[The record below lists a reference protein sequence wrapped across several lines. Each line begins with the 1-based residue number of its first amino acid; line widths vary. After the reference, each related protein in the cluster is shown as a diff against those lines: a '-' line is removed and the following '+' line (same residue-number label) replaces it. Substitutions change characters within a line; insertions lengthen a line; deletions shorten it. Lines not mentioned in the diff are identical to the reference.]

1 MSEQV
6 ANQQVQL
13 AESNAYQS
21 NAHQSNAYKTGRS
34 MNAQHLR
41 LTFMYTLKSE
51 IVKLRGLAST
61 WWCMALTIILP
72 VIFSFIIALVQKAMS
87 KVDVHNNGAA
97 GSKSSAAITVGPSD
111 KSDLIASQE
120 GIFRLVIS
128 FASISLIVLAIFAV
142 LAVTAEHSTTSI
154 QASLTAVPRRGMF
167 FTAKFVAVAIY
178 VFVAQLIAMTVSL
191 AAAELAFMG
200 DNISGLSGSNVWKLP
215 LTLFLGSPAIM
226 VVVSAMA
233 YGFGMIC
240 KSTAGGIMCVIG
252 AVVILQTI
260 VSIIMLASNFAK
272 WTSILIQILPGSAVS
287 QFLGASANSGL
298 QLPPNAYVFTWWQS
312 GLVVLAWAVIMYAI
326 GYVIE
331 KHRDI

>member
-6 ANQQVQL
+6 ANQQVQSS
-13 AESNAYQS
+13 EF

-41 LTFMYTLKSE
+41 LTFMHTLKSE

-72 VIFSFIIALVQKAMS
+72 VIFSFIIAIVQKAMS
-87 KVDVHNNGAA
+87 KVNIKNGANQ
-97 GSKSSAAITVGPSD
+97 GKSSAAITVGPSN
-111 KSDLIASQE
+111 KSSLIASQDS
-120 GIFRLVIS
+120 IFHLVIS
-128 FASISLIVLAIFAV
+128 FASVSLIVLAIFAV

-167 FTAKFVAVAIY
+167 FTAKFIAVAIY
-178 VFVAQLIAMTVSL
+178 VFVVQLIAMAVSL
-191 AAAELAFMG
+191 GAAELAFIG
-200 DNISGLSGSNVWKLP
+200 DNTSGLSGSNAWKLP

-226 VVVSAMA
+226 VVVAAMA

-252 AVVILQTI
+252 AVMILPS
-260 VSIIMLASNFAK
+260 VLSIIMFASNFAK
-272 WTSILIQILPGSAVS
+272 WNSILIQLLPATAVEK
-287 QFLGASANSGL
+287 FLGVSPNSGA
-298 QLPPNAYVFTWWQS
+298 QLPPNAYIFTWWQS
-312 GLVVLAWAVIMYAI
+312 GLVVLAWGVVMYAI
-326 GYVIE
+326 GHVVE

>member
-6 ANQQVQL
+6 ANQQVQSS
-13 AESNAYQS
+13 EF

-41 LTFMYTLKSE
+41 LTFMHTLKSE

-61 WWCMALTIILP
+61 WWCMALTIVLP
-72 VIFSFIIALVQKAMS
+72 IIFSFIIALVQKAMS
-87 KVDVHNNGAA
+87 KVDIKNGA
-97 GSKSSAAITVGPSD
+97 SQDRSSAAITVGPSN
-111 KSDLIASQE
+111 KSSLIASQDS
-120 GIFRLVIS
+120 IFHLVIS
-128 FASISLIVLAIFAV
+128 FASVSLIVLAIFAV

-167 FTAKFVAVAIY
+167 FTAKFIAVAIY
-178 VFVAQLIAMTVSL
+178 VFVVQLIAMAVSL
-191 AAAELAFMG
+191 CAAELAFIG
-200 DNISGLSGSNVWKLP
+200 DSTSGLSGSNAWKLP

-226 VVVSAMA
+226 VVVAAMA

-252 AVVILQTI
+252 AVMILPS
-260 VSIIMLASNFAK
+260 VLSIIMFASNFAK
-272 WTSILIQILPGSAVS
+272 WNSILIQLLPATAVEK
-287 QFLGASANSGL
+287 FLGGSPNSGA
-298 QLPPNAYVFTWWQS
+298 QLPPNAYIFTWWQS
-312 GLVVLAWAVIMYAI
+312 GLVVLAWGVIMYAI
-326 GYVIE
+326 GHVVE

>member
-6 ANQQVQL
+6 ANQQVQSS
-13 AESNAYQS
+13 EF

-41 LTFMYTLKSE
+41 LTFMHTLKSE

-61 WWCMALTIILP
+61 WWCMALTIVLP
-72 VIFSFIIALVQKAMS
+72 VIFSFIIAIVQKAMS
-87 KVDVHNNGAA
+87 KVDIKNGANQ
-97 GSKSSAAITVGPSD
+97 GKSSAAITVGPSN
-111 KSDLIASQE
+111 KSSLIASQDS
-120 GIFRLVIS
+120 IFHLVIS
-128 FASISLIVLAIFAV
+128 FASVSLIVLAIFAV

-167 FTAKFVAVAIY
+167 FTAKFIAVAIY
-178 VFVAQLIAMTVSL
+178 VFVVQLIAMAVSL
-191 AAAELAFMG
+191 GAAELAFIG
-200 DNISGLSGSNVWKLP
+200 DSTSGLSGSNAWKLP

-226 VVVSAMA
+226 VVVAAMA

-252 AVVILQTI
+252 AVMILPS
-260 VSIIMLASNFAK
+260 VLSIIMFASNFAK
-272 WTSILIQILPGSAVS
+272 WNSILIQLLPATAVEK
-287 QFLGASANSGL
+287 FLGGSPNSGA
-298 QLPPNAYVFTWWQS
+298 QLPPNAYIFTWWQS
-312 GLVVLAWAVIMYAI
+312 GLVVLAWGVVMYAI
-326 GYVIE
+326 GHVVE

>member
-1 MSEQV
+1 MSGQIEQAV
-6 ANQQVQL
+6 EYTA
-13 AESNAYQS
+13 SNS
-21 NAHQSNAYKTGRS
+21 YKTGRS

-41 LTFMYTLKSE
+41 LTFMHTLKSE

-61 WWCMALTIILP
+61 WWCMALTVVLP

-87 KVDVHNNGAA
+87 KVDIKNVANQ
-97 GSKSSAAITVGPSD
+97 SKSSAAITVGPSN

-120 GIFRLVIS
+120 SIFHLVIS

-154 QASLTAVPRRGMF
+154 QASLTAVPKRGVL
-167 FTAKFVAVAIY
+167 FTAKFIAVAIY

-191 AAAELAFMG
+191 AAAELAFVG
-200 DNISGLSGSNVWKLP
+200 DNVSGLSGSNVWKLP
-215 LTLFLGSPAIM
+215 LILLLGSPAIM
-226 VVVSAMA
+226 VVVAAMA

-252 AVVILQTI
+252 VVMILPT
-260 VSIIMLASNFAK
+260 VLSIIVMSSGFAK
-272 WTSILIQILPGSAVS
+272 WTLVLTQLLPATAAS
-287 QFLGASANSGL
+287 QFLGDSSSSNGKFASNVNVA
-298 QLPPNAYVFTWWQS
+298 FEWWQS
-312 GLVVLAWAVIMYAI
+312 GLVVLAWAVVMYVI
-326 GYVIE
+326 GYMLE

>member
-6 ANQQVQL
+6 ANQQVQSS
-13 AESNAYQS
+13 EF

-41 LTFMYTLKSE
+41 LTFMHTLKSE

-61 WWCMALTIILP
+61 WWCMALTIVLP
-72 VIFSFIIALVQKAMS
+72 VIFSFIIAIVQKAMS
-87 KVDVHNNGAA
+87 KVDIKNGANQ
-97 GSKSSAAITVGPSD
+97 GKSSAAITVGPSN
-111 KSDLIASQE
+111 KSSLIASQDS
-120 GIFRLVIS
+120 IFHLVIS
-128 FASISLIVLAIFAV
+128 FASVSLIVLAIFAV

-252 AVVILQTI
+252 AVMILPSV
-260 VSIIMLASNFAK
+260 VSIIMFASNFAK
-272 WTSILIQILPGSAVS
+272 WNSILMQLLPAAAVEK
-287 QFLGASANSGL
+287 FLGGSPNSGA
-298 QLPPNAYVFTWWQS
+298 QLPPNAYIFTWWQS
-312 GLVVLAWAVIMYAI
+312 GLVVLAWGVIMYAI
-326 GYVIE
+326 GHVVE

>member
-1 MSEQV
+1 MSGQI
-6 ANQQVQL
+6 NQSVNQ
-13 AESNAYQS
+13 ETSS
-21 NAHQSNAYKTGRS
+21 SYKTGRS

-41 LTFMYTLKSE
+41 LTFMNSLKSE
-51 IVKLRGLAST
+51 MVKLRGLAST
-61 WWCMALTIILP
+61 WWCMALTVVLP

-87 KVDVHNNGAA
+87 KVDIKNGASQ
-97 GSKSSAAITVGPSD
+97 SKSSAAITVGPSN

-120 GIFRLVIS
+120 SIFRLVIS
-128 FASISLIVLAIFAV
+128 FASVFLIVLSIFAV

-167 FTAKFVAVAIY
+167 FTAKFIAVAIY
-178 VFVAQLIAMTVSL
+178 VFVVQLIAMAVSL

-226 VVVSAMA
+226 VVVAAMA

-252 AVVILQTI
+252 AVMILPS
-260 VSIIMLASNFAK
+260 VLSIIMFASNFAK
-272 WTSILIQILPGSAVS
+272 WNSILIQLLPATAVGK
-287 QFLGASANSGL
+287 FLGGSPNSGA

-312 GLVVLAWAVIMYAI
+312 GLVVLAWGVVMYVI

>member
-41 LTFMYTLKSE
+41 LTFMHTLKSE

-61 WWCMALTIILP
+61 WWCMALTVVLP

-87 KVDVHNNGAA
+87 KVDIKNGASQ
-97 GSKSSAAITVGPSD
+97 SKSSAAITVGPSN

-120 GIFRLVIS
+120 SIFRLVIS

-142 LAVTAEHSTTSI
+142 LAVTAEHSTTSV
-154 QASLTAVPRRGMF
+154 QASLTAVPKRGMF
-167 FTAKFVAVAIY
+167 FTAKFIAVAIY
-178 VFVAQLIAMTVSL
+178 VFVAQLIAMAVSL

-226 VVVSAMA
+226 VVVAAMA

-252 AVVILQTI
+252 AVMILQAI
-260 VSIIMLASNFAK
+260 VSIIMVASNLAK
-272 WTSILIQILPGSAVS
+272 WTSTLMQLLPGKAVS
-287 QFLGASANSGL
+287 QFLGTGEL
-298 QLPPNAYVFTWWQS
+298 LPPNAYVFTWWQS
-312 GLVVLAWAVIMYAI
+312 GLVVLAWGVVMYAI

>member
-6 ANQQVQL
+6 ANQQVQSS
-13 AESNAYQS
+13 EF

-41 LTFMYTLKSE
+41 LTFMHTLKSE

-61 WWCMALTIILP
+61 WWCMALTIVLP
-72 VIFSFIIALVQKAMS
+72 VIFSFIIAIVQKAMS
-87 KVDVHNNGAA
+87 KVDIKNGANQ
-97 GSKSSAAITVGPSD
+97 GKSSAAITVGPSN
-111 KSDLIASQE
+111 KGSLIASQDS
-120 GIFRLVIS
+120 IFHLVIS
-128 FASISLIVLAIFAV
+128 FASVSLIVLAIFAV

-167 FTAKFVAVAIY
+167 FTAKFIAVAIY
-178 VFVAQLIAMTVSL
+178 VFVVQLIAMAVSL
-191 AAAELAFMG
+191 GAAELAFIG
-200 DNISGLSGSNVWKLP
+200 DSTSGLSGSNAWKLP

-226 VVVSAMA
+226 VVVAAMA

-252 AVVILQTI
+252 AVMILPS
-260 VSIIMLASNFAK
+260 VLSIIMFASNFAK
-272 WTSILIQILPGSAVS
+272 WNSILIQLLPATAVEK
-287 QFLGASANSGL
+287 FLGGSPNSGA

-312 GLVVLAWAVIMYAI
+312 GLVVLAWGVVMYAI
-326 GYVIE
+326 GHVVE

>member
-6 ANQQVQL
+6 ANQQVQSS
-13 AESNAYQS
+13 ES

-41 LTFMYTLKSE
+41 LTFMHTLKSE

-61 WWCMALTIILP
+61 WWCMALAIVLP
-72 VIFSFIIALVQKAMS
+72 VIFSFIIAIVQKAMS
-87 KVDVHNNGAA
+87 KVDIKNGANQ
-97 GSKSSAAITVGPSD
+97 GRSSAAITVGPSN
-111 KSDLIASQE
+111 KSSLIASQDS
-120 GIFRLVIS
+120 IFHLVIS
-128 FASISLIVLAIFAV
+128 FASVSLIVLAIFAV

-167 FTAKFVAVAIY
+167 FTAKFIAVAIY
-178 VFVAQLIAMTVSL
+178 VFVVQLIAMAVSL
-191 AAAELAFMG
+191 GAAELAFIG
-200 DNISGLSGSNVWKLP
+200 DSTSGLSGSNAWKLP

-226 VVVSAMA
+226 VVVAAMA

-252 AVVILQTI
+252 AVMILPS
-260 VSIIMLASNFAK
+260 VLSIIMFASNFAK
-272 WTSILIQILPGSAVS
+272 WNSILIQLLPATAVEK
-287 QFLGASANSGL
+287 FLGGSPNSGA
-298 QLPPNAYVFTWWQS
+298 QLPQNAYIFTWWQS
-312 GLVVLAWAVIMYAI
+312 GLVVLAWGVVMYAI
-326 GYVIE
+326 GHVVE

>member
-6 ANQQVQL
+6 ANQQVQSS
-13 AESNAYQS
+13 EF

-41 LTFMYTLKSE
+41 LTFMHTLKSE

-61 WWCMALTIILP
+61 WWCMALTIVLP
-72 VIFSFIIALVQKAMS
+72 VVFSFIIAIVQKAMS
-87 KVDVHNNGAA
+87 KVDIKNGANQ
-97 GSKSSAAITVGPSD
+97 GKSSAAITVGPSN
-111 KSDLIASQE
+111 KSSLIASQDS
-120 GIFRLVIS
+120 IFHLVIS
-128 FASISLIVLAIFAV
+128 FASVSLIVLAIFAV

-167 FTAKFVAVAIY
+167 FTAKFIAVAIY
-178 VFVAQLIAMTVSL
+178 VFVVQLIAMAVSL
-191 AAAELAFMG
+191 GAAELAFIG
-200 DNISGLSGSNVWKLP
+200 DSTSGLSGSNAWKLP

-226 VVVSAMA
+226 VVVAAMA

-252 AVVILQTI
+252 AVMILPS
-260 VSIIMLASNFAK
+260 VLSIIMFASNFAK
-272 WTSILIQILPGSAVS
+272 WNSILIQLLPATAVEK
-287 QFLGASANSGL
+287 FLGSSPNSGA

-312 GLVVLAWAVIMYAI
+312 GLVVLAWGVVMYAI
-326 GYVIE
+326 GHVVE

>member
-1 MSEQV
+1 MSEQA
-6 ANQQVQL
+6 ANQQVQSS
-13 AESNAYQS
+13 EF

-41 LTFMYTLKSE
+41 LTFMHTLKSE

-61 WWCMALTIILP
+61 WWCMALAIVLP
-72 VIFSFIIALVQKAMS
+72 VIFSFIIAIVQKAMS
-87 KVDVHNNGAA
+87 KVDIKNGANQ
-97 GSKSSAAITVGPSD
+97 GRSSAAITVGPSN
-111 KSDLIASQE
+111 KSSLIASQDS
-120 GIFRLVIS
+120 IFHLVIS
-128 FASISLIVLAIFAV
+128 FASVSLIVLAIFAV

-167 FTAKFVAVAIY
+167 FTAKFIAVAIY
-178 VFVAQLIAMTVSL
+178 VFVVQLIAMAVSL
-191 AAAELAFMG
+191 GAAELAFIG
-200 DNISGLSGSNVWKLP
+200 DSTSGLSGSNAWKLP

-226 VVVSAMA
+226 VVVAAMA

-252 AVVILQTI
+252 AVMILPS
-260 VSIIMLASNFAK
+260 VLSIIMFASNFAK
-272 WTSILIQILPGSAVS
+272 WNSILIQLLPATAVEK
-287 QFLGASANSGL
+287 FLGSSPNSGA

-312 GLVVLAWAVIMYAI
+312 GLVVLAWGVVMYAI
-326 GYVIE
+326 GHVVE

>member
-6 ANQQVQL
+6 ANQQVQSS
-13 AESNAYQS
+13 ES
-21 NAHQSNAYKTGRS
+21 NAHQSNAYKTGRN

-41 LTFMYTLKSE
+41 LTFMHTLKSE

-61 WWCMALTIILP
+61 WWCMALAIVLP
-72 VIFSFIIALVQKAMS
+72 VIFSFIIAIVQKAMS
-87 KVDVHNNGAA
+87 KVDIKNGANQ
-97 GSKSSAAITVGPSD
+97 GRSSAAITVGPSN
-111 KSDLIASQE
+111 KSSLIASQDS
-120 GIFRLVIS
+120 IFHLVIS
-128 FASISLIVLAIFAV
+128 FASVSLIVLAIFAV

-167 FTAKFVAVAIY
+167 FTAKFIAVAIY
-178 VFVAQLIAMTVSL
+178 VFVVQLIAMAVSL
-191 AAAELAFMG
+191 GAAELAFIG
-200 DNISGLSGSNVWKLP
+200 DSTSGLSGSNAWKLP

-226 VVVSAMA
+226 VVVAAMA

-252 AVVILQTI
+252 AVMILPS
-260 VSIIMLASNFAK
+260 VLSIIMFASNFAK
-272 WTSILIQILPGSAVS
+272 WNSILIQLLPATAVEK
-287 QFLGASANSGL
+287 FLGSSPNSGA

-312 GLVVLAWAVIMYAI
+312 GLVVLAWGVVMYAI
-326 GYVIE
+326 GHVVE

>member
-6 ANQQVQL
+6 ANQQVQSS
-13 AESNAYQS
+13 ES

-41 LTFMYTLKSE
+41 LTFMHTLKSE

-61 WWCMALTIILP
+61 WWCMALTIVLP
-72 VIFSFIIALVQKAMS
+72 VIFSFIIAIVQKAMS
-87 KVDVHNNGAA
+87 KVDIKNGANQ
-97 GSKSSAAITVGPSD
+97 GKSSAAITVGPSN
-111 KSDLIASQE
+111 KSSLIASQDS
-120 GIFRLVIS
+120 IFHLVIS
-128 FASISLIVLAIFAV
+128 FASVSLIVLAIFAV

-167 FTAKFVAVAIY
+167 FTAKFIAVAIY
-178 VFVAQLIAMTVSL
+178 VFVVQLIAMAVSL
-191 AAAELAFMG
+191 GAAELAFIG
-200 DNISGLSGSNVWKLP
+200 DSTSGLSGSNAWKLP

-226 VVVSAMA
+226 VVVAAMA

-252 AVVILQTI
+252 AVMILPS
-260 VSIIMLASNFAK
+260 VLSIIMFASNFAK
-272 WTSILIQILPGSAVS
+272 WNSILIQLLPATAVEK
-287 QFLGASANSGL
+287 FLGGSPNSGAN
-298 QLPPNAYVFTWWQS
+298 LPPNAYIFTWWQS
-312 GLVVLAWAVIMYAI
+312 GLVVLAWGVVMYAI
-326 GYVIE
+326 GHVVE

>member
-6 ANQQVQL
+6 ANQQVQSS
-13 AESNAYQS
+13 EF

-41 LTFMYTLKSE
+41 LTFMHTLKSE

-61 WWCMALTIILP
+61 WWCMALTIVLP
-72 VIFSFIIALVQKAMS
+72 VVFSFIIAIVQKAMS
-87 KVDVHNNGAA
+87 KVDIKNGANQ
-97 GSKSSAAITVGPSD
+97 GKSSAAITVGPSN
-111 KSDLIASQE
+111 KGSLIASQDS
-120 GIFRLVIS
+120 IFHLVIS
-128 FASISLIVLAIFAV
+128 FASVSLIVLAIFAV

-167 FTAKFVAVAIY
+167 FTAKFIAVAIY
-178 VFVAQLIAMTVSL
+178 VFVVQLIAMAVSL
-191 AAAELAFMG
+191 GAAELAFIG
-200 DNISGLSGSNVWKLP
+200 DNTSGLSGSNAWKLP

-226 VVVSAMA
+226 VVVAAMA

-252 AVVILQTI
+252 AVMILPS
-260 VSIIMLASNFAK
+260 VLSIIMFASNFAK
-272 WTSILIQILPGSAVS
+272 WNSILIQLLPATAVEK
-287 QFLGASANSGL
+287 FLGGSPNSGA

-312 GLVVLAWAVIMYAI
+312 GLVVLAWGVVMYAI
-326 GYVIE
+326 GHVVE

>member
-6 ANQQVQL
+6 ANQQVQSS
-13 AESNAYQS
+13 EF

-41 LTFMYTLKSE
+41 LTFMHTLKSE

-61 WWCMALTIILP
+61 WWCMALTIVLP
-72 VIFSFIIALVQKAMS
+72 VVFSFIIAIVQKAMS
-87 KVDVHNNGAA
+87 KVDIKNGANQ
-97 GSKSSAAITVGPSD
+97 GKSSAAITVGPSN
-111 KSDLIASQE
+111 KGSLIASQDS
-120 GIFRLVIS
+120 IFHLVIS
-128 FASISLIVLAIFAV
+128 FASVSLIVLAIFAV

-167 FTAKFVAVAIY
+167 FTAKFIAVAIY
-178 VFVAQLIAMTVSL
+178 VFVVQLIAMAVSL
-191 AAAELAFMG
+191 GAAELAFIG
-200 DNISGLSGSNVWKLP
+200 DSTSGLSGSNAWKLP

-226 VVVSAMA
+226 VVVAAMA

-252 AVVILQTI
+252 AVMILPS
-260 VSIIMLASNFAK
+260 VLSIIMFASNFAK
-272 WTSILIQILPGSAVS
+272 WNSILIQLLPATAVEK
-287 QFLGASANSGL
+287 FLGGSPNSGA

-312 GLVVLAWAVIMYAI
+312 GLVVLAWGVVMYAI
-326 GYVIE
+326 GHVVE

>member
-6 ANQQVQL
+6 ANQQVQSS
-13 AESNAYQS
+13 EF

-41 LTFMYTLKSE
+41 LTFMHTLKSE

-61 WWCMALTIILP
+61 WWCMALTIVLP
-72 VIFSFIIALVQKAMS
+72 VVFSFIIAIVQKAMS
-87 KVDVHNNGAA
+87 KVDIKNGANQ
-97 GSKSSAAITVGPSD
+97 GKSSAAITVGPSN
-111 KSDLIASQE
+111 KGSLIASQDS
-120 GIFRLVIS
+120 IFHLVIS
-128 FASISLIVLAIFAV
+128 FASVSLIVLAIFAV

-167 FTAKFVAVAIY
+167 FTAKFIAVAIY
-178 VFVAQLIAMTVSL
+178 VFVVQLIAMAVSL
-191 AAAELAFMG
+191 GAAELAFIG
-200 DNISGLSGSNVWKLP
+200 DSTSGLSGSNAWKLP

-226 VVVSAMA
+226 VVVAAMA

-252 AVVILQTI
+252 AVMILPS
-260 VSIIMLASNFAK
+260 VLSIIMFASNFAK
-272 WTSILIQILPGSAVS
+272 WNSILIQLLPATAVEK
-287 QFLGASANSGL
+287 FLGGSPNSGAN
-298 QLPPNAYVFTWWQS
+298 LPPNAYIFTWWQS
-312 GLVVLAWAVIMYAI
+312 GLVVLAWGVVMYAI
-326 GYVIE
+326 GHVVE

>member
-6 ANQQVQL
+6 ANQQVQSS
-13 AESNAYQS
+13 EF

-41 LTFMYTLKSE
+41 LTFMHTLKSE

-61 WWCMALTIILP
+61 WWCMALAIVLP
-72 VIFSFIIALVQKAMS
+72 VIFSFIIAIVQKAMS
-87 KVDVHNNGAA
+87 KVDIKNGANQ
-97 GSKSSAAITVGPSD
+97 GRSSAAITVGPSN
-111 KSDLIASQE
+111 KSSLIASQDS
-120 GIFRLVIS
+120 IFHLVIS
-128 FASISLIVLAIFAV
+128 FASVSLIVLAIFAV

-167 FTAKFVAVAIY
+167 FTAKFIAVAIY
-178 VFVAQLIAMTVSL
+178 VFVVQLIAMAVSL
-191 AAAELAFMG
+191 GAAELAFIG
-200 DNISGLSGSNVWKLP
+200 DSTSGLSGSNAWKLP

-226 VVVSAMA
+226 VVVAAMA

-252 AVVILQTI
+252 AVMILPS
-260 VSIIMLASNFAK
+260 VLSIIMFASNFAK
-272 WTSILIQILPGSAVS
+272 WNSILIQLLPATAVEK
-287 QFLGASANSGL
+287 FLGGSPNSGA
-298 QLPPNAYVFTWWQS
+298 QLPPNAYIFTWWQS
-312 GLVVLAWAVIMYAI
+312 GLVVLAWGVIMYTI
-326 GYVIE
+326 GHVVE

>member
-1 MSEQV
+1 MSGQI
-6 ANQQVQL
+6 NQSV
-13 AESNAYQS
+13 NQS
-21 NAHQSNAYKTGRS
+21 VNPAASSSYKTGRS

-41 LTFMYTLKSE
+41 LTFMHTLKSE

-61 WWCMALTIILP
+61 WWCMALTIVLP

-87 KVDVHNNGAA
+87 KADIKNGASQ
-97 GSKSSAAITVGPSD
+97 GRSSAAITVGPSG

-120 GIFRLVIS
+120 SIFRLVIS

-142 LAVTAEHSTTSI
+142 LAITAEHSTTSI
-154 QASLTAVPRRGMF
+154 QASLTAVPKRGMF

-215 LTLFLGSPAIM
+215 LILLLGSPAIM
-226 VVVSAMA
+226 VVVAAMA

-287 QFLGASANSGL
+287 QFLGASADSGL

-312 GLVVLAWAVIMYAI
+312 GLVVLAWGVVMYAI

>member
-1 MSEQV
+1 MSGQIEQAV
-6 ANQQVQL
+6 EYPA
-13 AESNAYQS
+13 SNS
-21 NAHQSNAYKTGRS
+21 YKTGRS

-41 LTFMYTLKSE
+41 LTFMHTLKSE

-61 WWCMALTIILP
+61 WWCMALAIVLP
-72 VIFSFIIALVQKAMS
+72 VIFSFIIAIVQKAMS
-87 KVDVHNNGAA
+87 KVDIKNGANQ
-97 GSKSSAAITVGPSD
+97 GRSSAAITVGPSN
-111 KSDLIASQE
+111 KSSLIASQDS
-120 GIFRLVIS
+120 IFHLVIS
-128 FASISLIVLAIFAV
+128 FASVSLIVLAIFAV

-167 FTAKFVAVAIY
+167 FTAKFIAVAIY
-178 VFVAQLIAMTVSL
+178 VFVVQLIAMTVSL
-191 AAAELAFMG
+191 AAAELAFVG
-200 DNISGLSGSNVWKLP
+200 DNVSGLSGSNAWKLP
-215 LTLFLGSPAIM
+215 ITLFLGSPAIM
-226 VVVSAMA
+226 VFVAAMA

-252 AVVILQTI
+252 AVMILPSV
-260 VSIIMLASNFAK
+260 VSIVMLTSNFAK
-272 WTSILIQILPGSAVS
+272 WTSILIQILPANAVN
-287 QFLGASANSGL
+287 QFLGTRV

>member
-6 ANQQVQL
+6 ANQQVQSS
-13 AESNAYQS
+13 ESNAR
-21 NAHQSNAYKTGRS
+21 QSNAYKTGRS

-41 LTFMYTLKSE
+41 LTFMHTLKSE

-61 WWCMALTIILP
+61 WWCMALTIVLP
-72 VIFSFIIALVQKAMS
+72 VIFSFIIAIVQKAMS
-87 KVDVHNNGAA
+87 KVDIKNGANQ
-97 GSKSSAAITVGPSD
+97 GKSSAAITVGPSN
-111 KSDLIASQE
+111 KSSLIASQDS
-120 GIFRLVIS
+120 IFHLVIS
-128 FASISLIVLAIFAV
+128 FASVSLIVLAIFAV

-167 FTAKFVAVAIY
+167 FTAKFIAVAIY
-178 VFVAQLIAMTVSL
+178 VFVVQLIAMAVSL
-191 AAAELAFMG
+191 GAAELAFIG
-200 DNISGLSGSNVWKLP
+200 DNTSGLSGSNAWKLP

-226 VVVSAMA
+226 VVVAAMA

-252 AVVILQTI
+252 AVMILPS
-260 VSIIMLASNFAK
+260 VLSIIMFASNFAK
-272 WTSILIQILPGSAVS
+272 WNSILIQLLPATAVEK
-287 QFLGASANSGL
+287 FLGGSPNSGA

-312 GLVVLAWAVIMYAI
+312 GLVVLAWGVVMYAI
-326 GYVIE
+326 GHVVE

>member
-6 ANQQVQL
+6 ANQQVQSS
-13 AESNAYQS
+13 EF

-41 LTFMYTLKSE
+41 LTFMHTLKSE

-61 WWCMALTIILP
+61 WWCMALTIVLP
-72 VIFSFIIALVQKAMS
+72 VIFSFIIAIVQKAMS
-87 KVDVHNNGAA
+87 KVDIKNGANQ
-97 GSKSSAAITVGPSD
+97 GKSSAAITVGPSN
-111 KSDLIASQE
+111 KSSLIASQDS
-120 GIFRLVIS
+120 IFHLVIS
-128 FASISLIVLAIFAV
+128 FASVSLIVLAIFAV

-167 FTAKFVAVAIY
+167 FTAKFIAVAIY
-178 VFVAQLIAMTVSL
+178 VFVVQLIAMAVSL
-191 AAAELAFMG
+191 GAAELAFIG
-200 DNISGLSGSNVWKLP
+200 DNTSGLSGSNAWKLP

-226 VVVSAMA
+226 VVVAAMA

-252 AVVILQTI
+252 AVMILPS
-260 VSIIMLASNFAK
+260 VLSIIMFASNFAK
-272 WTSILIQILPGSAVS
+272 WNSILIQLLPATAVEK
-287 QFLGASANSGL
+287 FLGGSPNSGA

-312 GLVVLAWAVIMYAI
+312 GLVVLAWGVVMYAI
-326 GYVIE
+326 GDVVE

>member
-6 ANQQVQL
+6 ANQQVQSS
-13 AESNAYQS
+13 EF

-41 LTFMYTLKSE
+41 LTFMHTLKSE

-61 WWCMALTIILP
+61 WWCMALTVVLP

-87 KVDVHNNGAA
+87 KVDVNNNGAA
-97 GSKSSAAITVGPSD
+97 GNKSSAAITVGPSD
-111 KSDLIASQE
+111 KSSLIASQE
-120 GIFRLVIS
+120 SIFHLVIS

-154 QASLTAVPRRGMF
+154 QASLTAVPKRGMF
-167 FTAKFVAVAIY
+167 FTAKFIAVAIY
-178 VFVAQLIAMTVSL
+178 VFVVQLIAMAVSL
-191 AAAELAFMG
+191 AAAELAFIG

-226 VVVSAMA
+226 VVVAAMA

>member
-6 ANQQVQL
+6 ANQQVQSS
-13 AESNAYQS
+13 EF

-41 LTFMYTLKSE
+41 LTFMHTLKSE

-61 WWCMALTIILP
+61 WWCMALAIVLP
-72 VIFSFIIALVQKAMS
+72 VIFSFIIAIVQKAMS
-87 KVDVHNNGAA
+87 KVDIKNGANQ
-97 GSKSSAAITVGPSD
+97 GRSSAAITVGPSN
-111 KSDLIASQE
+111 KSSLIASQDS
-120 GIFRLVIS
+120 IFHLVIS
-128 FASISLIVLAIFAV
+128 FASVSLIVLAIFAV

-178 VFVAQLIAMTVSL
+178 VFVVQLIAMAVSL
-191 AAAELAFMG
+191 GAAELAFIG
-200 DNISGLSGSNVWKLP
+200 DSTSGLSGSNAWKLP

-226 VVVSAMA
+226 VVVAAMA

-252 AVVILQTI
+252 AVMILPS
-260 VSIIMLASNFAK
+260 VLSIIMFASNFAK
-272 WTSILIQILPGSAVS
+272 WNSILIQLLPATAVEK
-287 QFLGASANSGL
+287 FLGGSPNSGAN
-298 QLPPNAYVFTWWQS
+298 LPPNAYIFTWWQS
-312 GLVVLAWAVIMYAI
+312 GLVVLAWGVIMYTI
-326 GYVIE
+326 GHVVE

>member
-1 MSEQV
+1 MSGQI
-6 ANQQVQL
+6 NQSV
-13 AESNAYQS
+13 NQS
-21 NAHQSNAYKTGRS
+21 VNPAASSSYKTGRS

-41 LTFMYTLKSE
+41 LTFMHTLKSE

-61 WWCMALTIILP
+61 WWCMALTVVLP

-87 KVDVHNNGAA
+87 KADIKNGASQ
-97 GSKSSAAITVGPSD
+97 GRSSAAITVGPSD

-120 GIFRLVIS
+120 SIFRLVIS

-142 LAVTAEHSTTSI
+142 LAITAEHSTTSI
-154 QASLTAVPRRGMF
+154 QASLTAVPKRGVL
-167 FTAKFVAVAIY
+167 FTAKFIAVAIY

-191 AAAELAFMG
+191 AAAELAFIG

-287 QFLGASANSGL
+287 QFLEASANSGL